1 MKKVLIFGADS
12 YIGASFE
19 RYAQGRLDV
28 TTVSSIGGEWKETDF
43 SGYDSV
49 VCVAGIAHR
58 ASKKENKELYFS
70 VNRDLAVAAAQKA
83 KIEGARQFV
92 YFSSMYA
99 YGVRKGEISSVT
111 TPAPSKGDSYG
122 LSKYQAEMLIE
133 PMASEGFCVA
143 IIRPPMVYG
152 PECKGNFPLL
162 VKIAKTVPFLPTLR
176 NKRSMI
182 YIDNLAEFL
191 ALIIEQGSQGVF
203 CPQNKDYVCTAKMM
217 EEVAISVGKTYRRLP
232 LLNPFLS
239 ILMPMF
245 PPLQS
250 AFGNLYYSAEASK
263 APFSQ
268 DYQIVGFEDGIKR
281 SVTGNE

>member
-1 MKKVLIFGADS
+1 VKKVLIFGADS

-28 TTVSSIGGEWKETDF
+28 ATVSSIGGEWKETDF
-43 SGYDSV
+43 STYDSI

-58 ASKKENKELYFS
+58 ARSKENKELYFS

-83 KIEGARQFV
+83 KAEGARQFV
-92 YFSSMYA
+92 YFSSIYA
-99 YGVRKGEISSVT
+99 YGVKKGEISSVT
-111 TPAPSKGDSYG
+111 TPAHRKGDCYG
-122 LSKYQAEMLIE
+122 LSKYQAEALIE

-152 PECKGNFPLL
+152 PGCKGNFPLL
-162 VKIAKTVPFLPTLR
+162 AKVAKTAPFLPTLR

-191 ALIIEQGSQGVF
+191 ALVIEQGSQGVF

-217 EEVAISVGKTYRRLP
+217 GEIAISIGKKDRRLP
-232 LLNPFLS
+232 LLNPFLRL
-239 ILMPMF
+239 LMPMF

-250 AFGNLYYSAEASK
+250 AFGNLCYSTEASK
-263 APFSQ
+263 APFCQ
-268 DYQIVGFEDGIKR
+268 DYQLVGFEDSIKR
-281 SVTGNE
+281 SVSGNE